1 MQAQKNVTLSLCYI
15 QLLGVVKSMLKNS
28 PSGSSFD
35 QLSISSYLHIGF
47 LAVRNQSNGY
57 GPAVRGLFRLC

>member
-15 QLLGVVKSMLKNS
+15 QLLGVVKSMLKS
-28 PSGSSFD
+28 PSSSSFD

>member
-1 MQAQKNVTLSLCYI
+1 MQAQKNVTLFSLLYSIIRCREI
-15 QLLGVVKSMLKNS
+15 HAKKS
-28 PSGSSFD
+28 PSSSSFD